1 MSEAA
6 LVQLLWPLAVAEGLP
21 AALDPARVLGELR
34 FGEAPDGAGELPCL
48 HVRASTLIPAQPWR
62 ALWVTDRPVTAGAHG
77 RIRYRHTEHLLFGTV
92 SVEESAFRGADG
104 VSALQQATRQV
115 YSELFAALD
124 EAGFPGLLR
133 VWNYLPRINA
143 IEDGVERYRQ
153 FNIGRQEAFSAWGR
167 ELTGRVPAASALG
180 VQRGALEIGF
190 FATRS
195 PLDAVE
201 NPRQVSAYHYPA
213 DYGPRSPTFS
223 RAAVA
228 RLPGQDLLFISGT
241 ASIVGHQTV
250 HGGDVG
256 AQTRETLTNIGAV
269 LNEAAQVA
277 GGIGPTAVQL
287 SCLAYVRHA
296 ADLPVVQ
303 AQIRS
308 VLGTDAQVCYVQAD
322 VCRADLLVEIEASGG
337 HPTQG
342 FLQQ

>member
-6 LVQLLWPLAVAEGLP
+6 LVHLLWPLGVGEDLP
-21 AALDPARVLGELR
+21 AALDPAQVLGELR
-34 FGEAPDGAGELPCL
+34 FGAVADDAGDLPCL
-48 HVRASTLIPAQPWR
+48 HVRAATLVPAQPWR
-62 ALWVTDRPVTAGAHG
+62 ALWVTDRPVTAGVYG
-77 RIRYRHTEHLLFGTV
+77 RIRYRHTDQLLFGTV
-92 SVEESAFRGADG
+92 AVDESAFREIDG
-104 VSALQQATRQV
+104 VSALQQAAKQV
-115 YSELFAALD
+115 YGELFAALD
-124 EAGFPGLLR
+124 QAGFPGLLR

-143 IEDGVERYRQ
+143 IEHGVERYRQ
-153 FNIGRQEAFSAWGR
+153 FNIGRQDAFAAWGR

-180 VQRGALEIGF
+180 VEHGALEIGF

-228 RLPGQDLLFISGT
+228 HLPGQDLLFISGT

-277 GGIGPTAVQL
+277 SGIGPSAAQL
-287 SCLAYVRHA
+287 SCLAYVRDA
-296 ADLPVVQ
+296 ADLAVVQ
-303 AQIRS
+303 AQVHD
-308 VLGTDAQVCYVQAD
+308 VLGADAQVCYVQAD

-337 HPTQG
+337 HPTRG
-342 FLQQ
+342 SLQQ